1 MNQNTELPLQ
11 PSTDVDEVD
20 MLELLATV
28 AENLKLLILGP
39 IVAGLIALGVGYVV
53 KPTYESVSVLQSGK
67 VAPELVASLARS
79 ADVLQAVAKDMDIAP
94 DESHASRLKLM
105 QARVSA
111 AVGRQD
117 KLITLTTQA
126 STPERAQKLN
136 LAVWQRIYPLTRPLA
151 VDAVRIQ
158 AQIKTL
164 QQDLDAGIALAQS
177 TAKRLDAGSVSEGSA
192 RLYADVRS
200 ANVQRTL
207 DISNLQAQLEGLT
220 GENLV
225 QQPTQTDKPVKPKKA
240 LIAIVVA
247 LATGMVL
254 LVFIFIREALR
265 NTRRNPAQADTLR
278 RLRAALRL
286 KP

>member
-1 MNQNTELPLQ
+1 
-11 PSTDVDEVD
+11 

-79 ADVLQAVAKDMDIAP
+79 ADVLQAVANEMDIAP

-151 VDAVRIQ
+151 VDAERIQ

-225 QQPTQTDKPVKPKKA
+225 QQPTQPDKPVKPKKA

-265 NTRRNPAQADTLR
+265 NARRNPAQADTLR
-278 RLRAALRL
+278 RLRAALGL

>member
-53 KPTYESVSVLQSGK
+53 KPTYESVSVLQTGK

-151 VDAVRIQ
+151 VDAERIQ

-240 LIAIVVA
+240 LIAVVVA